1 MTGVTFVIEGDITLG
16 DRIGP
21 QVYTF
26 ECGDSLQFADLVNE
40 LSRGMRAGEKFVKI
54 ITH

>member
-26 ECGDSLQFADLVNE
+26 ECDSPRKLAELVNE
-40 LSRGMRAGEKFVKI
+40 FSRGMRAGERFIKI
-54 ITH
+54 ITN